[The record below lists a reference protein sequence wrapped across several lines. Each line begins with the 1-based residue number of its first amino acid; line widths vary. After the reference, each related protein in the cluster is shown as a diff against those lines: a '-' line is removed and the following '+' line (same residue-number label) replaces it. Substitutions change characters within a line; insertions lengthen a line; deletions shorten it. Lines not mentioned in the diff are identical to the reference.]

1 MRLVKRWCVTRSI
14 SALTPDVS
22 PSPCL
27 SPSSFLLSLLLS
39 LLLCLLLFS
48 PPWQLGRNK
57 GGKLVVKGWTFTG
70 ARPRPTFGAYIT
82 GFEDKVVAGKCM
94 I

>member
-27 SPSSFLLSLLLS
+27 SPSSLLLS
-39 LLLCLLLFS
+39 LLLCLPLFS
-48 PPWQLGRNK
+48 PPCQLGRNK